1 MIRELPKKTKACQH
15 SFISTHR
22 DAVMD
27 GAEKKRSATLIVPS
41 RRSRGG
47 RRRRGPPRPDE
58 SDDIALERKAQEAKE
73 KEAQEQAQREKE
85 RKEAEERAKRLAEA
99 EERAR
104 LLRIEAERVKQ
115 EFLRGFEN
123 DVVRFNQ
130 EVAKLQAKLNTACR
144 FGQEEQMVT
153 ALKKLTKL
161 DTETETV
168 LKELGRLPSGK

>member
-1 MIRELPKKTKACQH
+1 
-15 SFISTHR
+15 
-22 DAVMD
+22 MD
-27 GAEKKRSATLIVPS
+27 GAEKKRSATDRTVA
-41 RRSRGG
+41 RSRGG
-47 RRRRGPPRPDE
+47 RRRRGHRLQTKVC
-58 SDDIALERKAQEAKE
+58 IAWSERQEAKE
-73 KEAQEQAQREKE
+73 KEAQEKE

-123 DVVRFNQ
+123 DVGRFNQ

-153 ALKKLTKL
+153 ALKKITKL

-168 LKELGRLPSGK
+168 LKELGKIAKRKVTTSKSRNTVKSKRRRRRSTEEEEHPPK